1 MTSDLFYLDATDLV
15 ALIRASEVSAV
26 EVLDAHLDR
35 IRALNPVVNAVVSID
50 DQAARKAAA
59 AADRKTVAKEFL
71 GPLHGLPI
79 SFKDT
84 ARTAGMRTTHG
95 SIRYAGNIPETN
107 DLHVERILEAGA
119 IPIGKTNVPEH
130 AAGSHTVNRVFGAT
144 RNPYDHR
151 MSVGGSSGGAAA
163 ALAAGFQPIADGSD
177 MGGSLRNPASFCNVV
192 GLRPTPGVVPNDGPN
207 VFSPLTVTGPMAR
220 TVSDAALLLSVM
232 AGRAD
237 QDPHSITDYD
247 LVLNERQPTDL
258 AKLRVAFAPTLG
270 GRIPVSGEVLEVIG
284 AQAALFESLGANV
297 ELACPDL
304 GGAEEAFRII
314 RAAEFDAEWGQAL
327 KEQPEAFNP
336 FLTWN
341 IEEGAKL
348 SARDVIRAQETITLL
363 GRKAAEFFTQYDL
376 VLAPAAQV
384 VPFPVE
390 LQYPAEING
399 QPQHSYL
406 DWMRAAY
413 LFSPLG
419 IPAISVPAGFTP
431 SGLPVGLQM
440 LSARGTDA
448 RLLRIAKSYENQSTT
463 FRTPPNEGVAVL

>member
-1 MTSDLFYLDATDLV
+1 MASDLFYMDATELR
-15 ALIRASEVSAV
+15 ALIGASKVSAV

-35 IRALNPVVNAVVSID
+35 IRSLNPVVNAVVSID
-50 DQAARKAAA
+50 EAAARKAAV

-84 ARTAGMRTTHG
+84 ARTAGMKTTYG
-95 SIRYAGNIPETN
+95 SLRYTDNIPDTN
-107 DLHVERILEAGA
+107 DLHVQRILDAGA
-119 IPIGKTNVPEH
+119 VPIGKTNVPEH
-130 AAGSHTVNRVFGAT
+130 AAGSHTVNRVFGTT

-151 MSVGGSSGGAAA
+151 MSAGGSSGGAAA

-192 GLRPTPGVVPNDGPN
+192 GLRPTPGTVPNDGPN
-207 VFSPLTVTGPMAR
+207 VISPLTVVGPMAR
-220 TVSDAALLLSVM
+220 SVSDAALLLSVM
-232 AGRAD
+232 AGRSD
-237 QDPHSITDYD
+237 QDPYSTTDYD
-247 LVLNERQPTDL
+247 VVLNQDQPIDL
-258 AKLRVAFAPTLG
+258 AKLRIAFAPTLG
-270 GRIPVSGEVLEVIG
+270 GRIPVSKDVADVVG
-284 AQAALFESLGANV
+284 AQAKMFESLGAKV

-304 GGAEEAFRII
+304 DGADEAFRVI
-314 RAAEFDAEWGQAL
+314 RAAEFDAEWRQPL
-327 KEQPEAFNP
+327 QEQPEAFNP

-348 SARDVIRAQETITLL
+348 SGRDVIRAQETMTRLM
-363 GRKAAEFFTQYDL
+363 RNAAGFFTRYDL

-384 VPFPVE
+384 APFPVE
-390 LQYPAEING
+390 LQYPTEING

-440 LSARGTDA
+440 LSARGQDA
-448 RLLRIAKSYENQSTT
+448 HLLRIAKSYEHLSTA
-463 FRTPPNEGVAVL
+463 FRTPPNKGVAVL